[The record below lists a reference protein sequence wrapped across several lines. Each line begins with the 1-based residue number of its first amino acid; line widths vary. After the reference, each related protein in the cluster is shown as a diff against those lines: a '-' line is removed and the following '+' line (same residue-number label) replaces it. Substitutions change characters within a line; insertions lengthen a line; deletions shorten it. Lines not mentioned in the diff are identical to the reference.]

1 MKKIVK
7 LLLVI
12 TILTVLAVILTGC
25 TALET
30 STNSTNNN
38 STSGSSTISKVT
50 KENYEKIQKGMTKQQ
65 VFDILGEKASISE
78 TEVPGSG
85 KMELYHYQEILAA
98 KSIDVYFV
106 DGKVYMKNWAE
117 L

>member
-1 MKKIVK
+1 MKKIVR
-7 LLLVI
+7 LLI
-12 TILTVLAVILTGC
+12 IMTILTALAFVLTGC
-25 TALET
+25 TTIET
-30 STNSTNNN
+30 STNSTNGN
-38 STSGSSTISKVT
+38 STISKVT
-50 KENYEKIQKGMTKQQ
+50 KENYEKIEKGMTKQQ
-65 VFDILGEKASISE
+65 VFDILGEKASVSE

-85 KMELYHYQEILAA
+85 KMELYHYQEVLAT

>member
-7 LLLVI
+7 LI
-12 TILTVLAVILTGC
+12 IIMTILTVLAVVLTGC
-25 TALET
+25 TAIET
-30 STNSTNNN
+30 STNSINNN
-38 STSGSSTISKVT
+38 STSGNSTISKVT
-50 KENYEKIQKGMTKQQ
+50 KENYEKIEKGMTKQQ
-65 VFDILGEKASISE
+65 VFNILGEKASISE

-85 KMELYHYQEILAA
+85 KMELYHYQEILAT

>member
-7 LLLVI
+7 LLI
-12 TILTVLAVILTGC
+12 IMTILTALAFVLTGC
-25 TALET
+25 TTIET
-30 STNSTNNN
+30 STNSTNGN
-38 STSGSSTISKVT
+38 STISKVT
-50 KENYEKIQKGMTKQQ
+50 KENYEKIEKGMTKQQ
-65 VFDILGEKASISE
+65 VFDILGEKASVSE

-85 KMELYHYQEILAA
+85 KMELYHYQEILTT